1 MATPRRLDAAL
12 RLTPYFHCTSRC
24 VRGGYLCGVDRTT
37 KQDYTHRRRWLRERL
52 LQLADIFS
60 IKLVAFAIME
70 NHFHVVMRVDQ
81 PAAEAWSDNEVI
93 LRWHQIFKGTELSR
107 RHRNSEAL
115 DRSEQKALASSVQ
128 RWRQALQD
136 VSWFMRCTKEPL
148 ARLSNKEDN
157 CKGRF
162 WEGRFHSQ
170 TLLDTRAVVACMTY
184 VDLNPTRAKMCDVP
198 EADPFTSL
206 HYRVKAA
213 TEDIDAHEP
222 LPSGMIHL
230 DKEAIN
236 SQVPRILVSTLEYI
250 DLVDLTARQSRP
262 DKRGILSPQALP
274 VLQRL
279 GISKS
284 SWQDLETRFSKHFH
298 VLVGCSAS
306 LEQACHS
313 LGKKYAWGQKH
324 CHAFFDESTI

>member
-24 VRGGYLCGVDRTT
+24 VRSAYLCGVDRTT
-37 KQDYTHRRRWLRERL
+37 GQDYTHRRRWLRERL

-70 NHFHVVMRVDQ
+70 NHFHVVLHVDQ
-81 PAAEAWSDNEVI
+81 PTAEAWSDDDVI
-93 LRWHQIFKGTELSR
+93 LRWHRIFKGTELSR
-107 RHRNSEAL
+107 RHVNTEAL
-115 DRSEQKALASSVQ
+115 DRSEQKALATYVHQ
-128 RWRQALQD
+128 WRQALQD
-136 VSWFMRCTKEPL
+136 ISWFMRCAKEPL
-148 ARLSNKEDN
+148 ARMSNKEDN
-157 CKGRF
+157 CTGRF

-184 VDLNPTRAKMCDVP
+184 VDLNPTRAEMCDVP

-206 HYRVKAA
+206 YYRVKAA
-213 TEDIDAHEP
+213 SKDTGAHEP

-230 DKEAIN
+230 DNQTMNTHA
-236 SQVPRILVSTLEYI
+236 PRILVNTLEYI
-250 DLVDLTARQSRP
+250 ELVDLTARHSRP

-298 VLVGCSAS
+298 VLVGCSDS

-313 LGKKYAWGQKH
+313 LGKKYAWGQKN
-324 CHAFFDESTI
+324 CRDFFHGSPI

>member
-24 VRGGYLCGVDRTT
+24 VRGGYLCGVDRSTG
-37 KQDYTHRRRWLRERL
+37 QDYTHRRRWLRDRL

-70 NHFHVVMRVDQ
+70 NHFHVVLRVDQ
-81 PAAEAWSDNEVI
+81 SASETWSDSEVI
-93 LRWHQIFKGTELSR
+93 LRWHRIFKGTELSR
-107 RHRNSEAL
+107 RYENAETL
-115 DRSEQKALASSVQ
+115 DQIEQKALASSVY
-128 RWRQALQD
+128 RWRQALHD
-136 VSWFMRCTKEPL
+136 ISWFMRCTKEPL
-148 ARLSNKEDN
+148 ARLSNREDG

-184 VDLNPTRAKMCDVP
+184 VDLNPTRAEMCDVP

-213 TEDIDAHEP
+213 FDATDAQMP
-222 LPSGMIHL
+222 LPTGMINL
-230 DKEAIN
+230 DDQADHT
-236 SQVPRILVSTLEYI
+236 QAPLLVSTLEYVE
-250 DLVDLTARQSRP
+250 LVDLTARQSRP
-262 DKRGILSPQALP
+262 DKRGALP
-274 VLQRL
+274 SQTQPALQRL
-279 GISKS
+279 GISES

-298 VLVGCSAS
+298 VLVGSSAS
-306 LEQACHS
+306 LKQACQS
-313 LGKKYAWGQKH
+313 LGQKYAWGQKD
-324 CHAFFDESTI
+324 CRAFFNRTTI